1 MKNIFL
7 AVLILTAAAY
17 GIFAQNE
24 NAVIL
29 ELSGDVQLKHP
40 GSNDFTEANAGDVV
54 MRNSIV
60 FTGFRSTALIA
71 VGSSVI
77 RVKPLTRLSLA
88 EIQSSSSTET
98 TNVDLHTGRVKVDVS
113 PPSGTNAKVTVQS
126 PTATA
131 TSHGT
136 SFEFDMFNIR
146 VNEGKAAFS
155 GFSGHAAIVNAGGSN
170 FLGVNKEPVNPANAI
185 ENSSLPFQAKPPS
198 GDIGVDID
206 Y

>member
-7 AVLILTAAAY
+7 VVLILTAAAT

-40 GSNDFTEANAGDVV
+40 GSNDFTEASAGDVV
-54 MRNSIV
+54 LRNTIV

-71 VGSSVI
+71 VGNSAI

-88 EIQSSSSTET
+88 EIQRSSGTET
-98 TNVDLHTGRVKVDVS
+98 TNVDLHTGRIKVDVS
-113 PPSGTNAKVTVQS
+113 PPSGTSAKVTVKS

-131 TSHGT
+131 TTHGT
-136 SFEFDMFNIR
+136 SFEFDMANIR
-146 VNEGKAAFS
+146 VNEGRAAFS
-155 GFSGHAAIVNAGGSN
+155 GFSGHAAMVNAGGSS
-170 FLGVNKEPVNPANAI
+170 FVGADKEPANPVNDV
-185 ENSSLPFQAKPPS
+185 ENSSLPFRAKY
-198 GDIGVDID
+198 GDVDVSID